1 MIINI
6 KYDIISIIII
16 NTRNKVK
23 FIIKILKD
31 FPAYLWSG
39 WGAIASIFLFIAFWD
54 VGNQIY
60 GDLVLPSPLNT
71 FETLVLML
79 QDESVWVEINTT
91 LYRASV
97 GFGLSLLLGSVLG
110 LIAGFF
116 ATASMMSRPIVTI
129 LVGMPPIAWIVLAM
143 IWFGMGDETVIF
155 TVIIAS
161 FPIIFV
167 GALQGT
173 RTLDGDLKEMA
184 DSFKLPWHMKFIDV
198 YFPHI
203 FSYIFPAW
211 VSGLGMAWKIVI
223 MAELLATS
231 DGMGASLAVARS
243 QLDTPTALALVV
255 IMIGSLM
262 FIEYIILE
270 PIKREVELWRS

>member
-1 MIINI
+1 M
-6 KYDIISIIII
+6 KL
-16 NTRNKVK
+16 K
-23 FIIKILKD
+23 FIIKIIKD

-54 VGNQIY
+54 VGNQVY
-60 GDLVLPSPLNT
+60 GDLVLPSPLET
-71 FETLVLML
+71 FNTLVTML

-97 GFGLSLLLGSVLG
+97 GFGISLLLGSALG
-110 LIAGFF
+110 LVAGFF

-155 TVIIAS
+155 TVIVAS

-184 DSFKLPWHMKFIDV
+184 DSFNLPWHMKFMDV

-231 DGMGASLAVARS
+231 NGMGASLAVARS
-243 QLDTPTALALVV
+243 QLDTPTALSLVV

>member
-1 MIINI
+1 M
-6 KYDIISIIII
+6 
-16 NTRNKVK
+16 K
-23 FIIKILKD
+23 FALKILKD
-31 FPAYLWSG
+31 FPAFLWSG
-39 WGAIASIFLFIAFWD
+39 WGALASILLFIALWD
-54 VGNQIY
+54 VGNQLY
-60 GDLVLPSPLNT
+60 GDLVLPSPLET
-71 FETLVLML
+71 FKTLGLML
-79 QDESVWVEINTT
+79 QDEAVITEIKTT
-91 LYRASV
+91 LYRASI
-97 GFGLSLLLGSVLG
+97 GFGISLLLGTALG

-155 TVIIAS
+155 TVIVAS

-184 DSFKLPWHMKFIDV
+184 QSFHFPWHMRFFDV

-203 FSYIFPAW
+203 FSYVFPAW

-231 DGMGASLAVARS
+231 DGIGASLAVARS
-243 QLDTPTALALVV
+243 QLDTPTALSIVV
-255 IMIGSLM
+255 IMIASLM

-270 PIKREVELWRS
+270 PIKREVELWRD

>member
-1 MIINI
+1 
-6 KYDIISIIII
+6 
-16 NTRNKVK
+16 
-23 FIIKILKD
+23 L
-31 FPAYLWSG
+31 
-39 WGAIASIFLFIAFWD
+39 
-54 VGNQIY
+54 
-60 GDLVLPSPLNT
+60 
-71 FETLVLML
+71 
-79 QDESVWVEINTT
+79 
-91 LYRASV
+91 
-97 GFGLSLLLGSVLG
+97 
-110 LIAGFF
+110 AGFF

-155 TVIIAS
+155 TVIVAS

-184 DSFKLPWHMKFIDV
+184 QSFNFPWHMKFLDV

-203 FSYIFPAW
+203 FSYVFPAW
-211 VSGLGMAWKIVI
+211 VSALGMAWKIVI

-231 DGMGASLAVARS
+231 DGIGATLATARS
-243 QLDTPTALALVV
+243 QLDTPTALSIVV

-270 PIKREVELWRS
+270 PIKREVELWRD

>member
-1 MIINI
+1 M
-6 KYDIISIIII
+6 
-16 NTRNKVK
+16 K
-23 FIIKILKD
+23 FFLKILKD

-39 WGAIASIFLFIAFWD
+39 WGAIASILLFIAFWD
-54 VGNQIY
+54 VGNQVY
-60 GDLVLPSPLNT
+60 GNLVLPSPLET
-71 FETLVLML
+71 FKTLYAML
-79 QDESVWVEINTT
+79 HDANVWEQIDIT

-97 GFGLSLLLGSVLG
+97 GFGLSLLFGSVLG

-116 ATASMMSRPIVTI
+116 ATASMMSRPVVTI

-155 TVIIAS
+155 TVVVAS

-184 DSFKLPWHMKFIDV
+184 DSFHFPWHMKFMDV

-231 DGMGASLAVARS
+231 DGLGAELAIARS
-243 QLDTPTALALVV
+243 QLDTPTALALVT

-270 PIKREVELWRS
+270 PIKREVELWRA

>member
-1 MIINI
+1 MKFALKII
-6 KYDIISIIII
+6 
-16 NTRNKVK
+16 
-23 FIIKILKD
+23 KD
-31 FPAYLWSG
+31 FPSFLWSG
-39 WGAIASIFLFIAFWD
+39 WGAIASILLFIALWD
-54 VGNQIY
+54 VGNQLY
-60 GDLVLPSPLNT
+60 GDLVLPSPLDT
-71 FETLVLML
+71 FKALGLML
-79 QDESVWVEINTT
+79 QDDAVIAEIKTT
-91 LYRASV
+91 LYRASL
-97 GFGLSLLLGSVLG
+97 GFGISLLLGTALG
-110 LIAGFF
+110 LLAGFF
-116 ATASMMSRPIVTI
+116 VTASMMSRPIVTI

-155 TVIIAS
+155 TVIVAS

-184 DSFKLPWHMKFIDV
+184 ESFAFPWHMRFFDV

-203 FSYIFPAW
+203 FSYVFPAW

-231 DGMGASLAVARS
+231 NGIGASLAVARS
-243 QLDTPTALALVV
+243 QLDTPTALAIVV
-255 IMIGSLM
+255 IMIASLM

-270 PIKREVELWRS
+270 PIKREVELWRD

>member
-1 MIINI
+1 M
-6 KYDIISIIII
+6 
-16 NTRNKVK
+16 K
-23 FIIKILKD
+23 FILKILKD

-39 WGAIASIFLFIAFWD
+39 WGAIASIFLFITCWD

-60 GDLVLPSPLNT
+60 GNLVLPSPLET
-71 FETLVLML
+71 FKTLKLML
-79 QDESVWVEINTT
+79 QDEAVWVEIKIT
-91 LYRASV
+91 LYRAFM
-97 GFGLSLLLGSVLG
+97 GFSISLIVGSVLG

-155 TVIIAS
+155 TVVITS
-161 FPIIFV
+161 FPIIFL

-184 DSFKLPWHMKFIDV
+184 DSFKLPWQMRFMDV

-203 FSYIFPAW
+203 FSYVFPAW
-211 VSGLGMAWKIVI
+211 VSGLGMSWKIVM

-231 DGMGASLAVARS
+231 DGLGASLAIARS

-270 PIKREVELWRS
+270 PIKREVELWRD

>member
-1 MIINI
+1 M
-6 KYDIISIIII
+6 
-16 NTRNKVK
+16 K
-23 FIIKILKD
+23 FILKILKD

-39 WGAIASIFLFIAFWD
+39 WGAVASIFLFMACWD

-60 GDLVLPSPLNT
+60 GNLILPSPL
-71 FETLVLML
+71 ETLQTLFQML
-79 QDESVWVEINTT
+79 QDDAVWAEIRTT
-91 LYRASV
+91 IYRASV
-97 GFGLSLLLGSVLG
+97 GFALSLFFGTAIGLL
-110 LIAGFF
+110 AGFF

-129 LVGMPPIAWIVLAM
+129 LLGMPPIAWIVLAM
-143 IWFGMGDETVIF
+143 IWFGMSDETVIF
-155 TVIIAS
+155 TVIVAS
-161 FPIIFV
+161 FPLIFV

-173 RTLDGDLKEMA
+173 RTLEDNLKEMA
-184 DSFKLPWHMKFIDV
+184 ESFNLPWHMKFFDV

-203 FSYIFPAW
+203 FSYVFPVW
-211 VSGLGMAWKIVI
+211 VSGLGMAWKIVV

-231 DGMGASLAVARS
+231 NGMGASLAVARS

-255 IMIGSLM
+255 ILVGSLM

>member
-1 MIINI
+1 M
-6 KYDIISIIII
+6 
-16 NTRNKVK
+16 K
-23 FIIKILKD
+23 FALKILKD

-39 WGAIASIFLFIAFWD
+39 WGAVASILLFIAFWD
-54 VGNQIY
+54 AGNQIY
-60 GDLVLPSPLNT
+60 GDLVLPAPLET
-71 FETLVLML
+71 FSTLFLML
-79 QDESVWVEINTT
+79 QDKAVINEINIT

-97 GFGLSLLLGSVLG
+97 GFGISLLVGSALG

-116 ATASMMSRPIVTI
+116 ATASMVSRPIVTI

-155 TVIIAS
+155 TVVIAS

-184 DSFKLPWHMKFIDV
+184 KSFKLPWHMKFFDV

-203 FSYIFPAW
+203 FSYVFPAW
-211 VSGLGMAWKIVI
+211 VSGLGMAWKIVV

-231 DGMGASLAVARS
+231 DGIGASLAVARS

-262 FIEYIILE
+262 FVEYIILE

>member
-1 MIINI
+1 M
-6 KYDIISIIII
+6 
-16 NTRNKVK
+16 K
-23 FIIKILKD
+23 FTLKILKD

-39 WGAIASIFLFIAFWD
+39 WGAIASILLFIALWD
-54 VGNQIY
+54 MGNQIY
-60 GDLVLPSPLNT
+60 GNLVLPSPLET
-71 FETLVLML
+71 FRTLIAML
-79 QDESVWVEINTT
+79 GDENVIAEIKTT
-91 LYRASV
+91 LYRASI
-97 GFGLSLLLGSVLG
+97 GFGISLVVGTTFGLL
-110 LIAGFF
+110 AGFF

-155 TVIIAS
+155 TVIVAS

-167 GALQGT
+167 GSLQGT

-184 DSFKLPWHMKFIDV
+184 RSFKLPWHMKFFDV

-203 FSYIFPAW
+203 FSYVFPAW
-211 VSGLGMAWKIVI
+211 VSGLGMAWKIVV

-231 DGMGASLAVARS
+231 DGIGASLAVARS

-262 FIEYIILE
+262 FVEYIILE

>member
-1 MIINI
+1 L
-6 KYDIISIIII
+6 
-16 NTRNKVK
+16 K
-23 FIIKILKD
+23 FFLKILKD
-31 FPAYLWSG
+31 FPAYIWSG
-39 WGAIASIFLFIAFWD
+39 WGAVASILLFMAFWD
-54 VGNQIY
+54 VGNQVY
-60 GDLVLPSPLNT
+60 GNLILPSPLDT
-71 FETLVLML
+71 FKALTLML
-79 QDESVWVEINTT
+79 QNKAVWQEINIT
-91 LYRASV
+91 LYRAGM
-97 GFGLSLLLGSVLG
+97 GFGISLLFGSALG
-110 LIAGFF
+110 LLAGFF

-143 IWFGMGDETVIF
+143 IWFGMGNETVIF
-155 TVIIAS
+155 TIIVAS

-184 DSFKLPWHMKFIDV
+184 DSFNLPWYMKFTDI

-231 DGMGASLAVARS
+231 DGMGALLAVARS
-243 QLDTPTALALVV
+243 QLDTPTALALVSV
-255 IMIGSLM
+255 MIGSLM
-262 FIEYIILE
+262 FIEYIVLE
-270 PIKREVELWRS
+270 PIKREVELWRD

>member
-1 MIINI
+1 M
-6 KYDIISIIII
+6 
-16 NTRNKVK
+16 K
-23 FIIKILKD
+23 FALKILKD

-39 WGAIASIFLFIAFWD
+39 WGSIASILLFIAFWD
-54 VGNQIY
+54 MGNQIY
-60 GDLVLPSPLNT
+60 GDLVLPSPLET
-71 FETLVLML
+71 FQTLFVML
-79 QDESVWVEINTT
+79 GDEEILEQINIT
-91 LYRASV
+91 LYRASA
-97 GFGLSLLLGSVLG
+97 GFGISLVFGSALG
-110 LIAGFF
+110 LLAGFF
-116 ATASMMSRPIVTI
+116 VTASMMSRPIVTI

-155 TVIIAS
+155 TVIVAS

-184 DSFKLPWHMKFIDV
+184 DSFNLPWHMKFLDV

-203 FSYIFPAW
+203 FSYVFPAW
-211 VSGLGMAWKIVI
+211 VSALGMAWKIVV

-231 DGMGASLAVARS
+231 DGIGATLAVARS

-262 FIEYIILE
+262 FIEYIVLE

>member
-1 MIINI
+1 M
-6 KYDIISIIII
+6 
-16 NTRNKVK
+16 K
-23 FIIKILKD
+23 FILKILKD

-39 WGAIASIFLFIAFWD
+39 WGAVASILLFIALWD
-54 VGNQIY
+54 VGNQVY
-60 GDLVLPSPLNT
+60 GNLVLPSPLET
-71 FETLVLML
+71 FKTLNLML
-79 QDESVWVEINTT
+79 NDPLVIDEFKVT

-97 GFGLSLLLGSVLG
+97 GFGISLVLG
-110 LIAGFF
+110 TTLGLLSGFF

-155 TVIIAS
+155 TVIVAS

-167 GALQGT
+167 GSLQGT

-184 DSFKLPWHMKFIDV
+184 DSFHLPWYMKFFDI

-203 FSYIFPAW
+203 FSYVFPAW
-211 VSGLGMAWKIVI
+211 VSGLGMAWKIVV

-231 DGMGASLAVARS
+231 NGIGASLAVARS
-243 QLDTPTALALVV
+243 QLDTPTALALVT